1 MLRVPEQ
8 EQRAHQ
14 ASLRAEE
21 VLQASSGRMRKAER
35 KAKEA
40 TYRSE
45 ELKWT
50 IEAGGI
56 RPRSL
61 LGSRPLRA
69 SSEEGKGTKKAAPP
83 RQTSVRA
90 ELNPLEIHYSPTS

>member
-21 VLQASSGRMRKAER
+21 VLQASRAPMRKAER

-40 TYRSE
+40 IYRSE

-56 RPRSL
+56 RPLSL

-69 SSEEGKGTKKAAPP
+69 SSEEGKEQKVDGTSS
-83 RQTSVRA
+83 T
-90 ELNPLEIHYSPTS
+90 N

>member
-1 MLRVPEQ
+1 MMCVPEQ

-21 VLQASSGRMRKAER
+21 VLHASYGPMREAER

-40 TYRSE
+40 THRAE
-45 ELKWT
+45 ELEWR
-50 IEAGGI
+50 IEVGDI

-61 LGSRPLRA
+61 VGTRPARIAQRKGSVD
-69 SSEEGKGTKKAAPP
+69 E
-83 RQTSVRA
+83 
-90 ELNPLEIHYSPTS
+90 

>member
-1 MLRVPEQ
+1 MCVPEQ

-21 VLQASSGRMRKAER
+21 VLHASYGPMREAER

-40 TYRSE
+40 THRAE
-45 ELKWT
+45 ELEWR
-50 IEAGGI
+50 IEVGDI

-61 LGSRPLRA
+61 VGTRPARIAQRKGSVD
-69 SSEEGKGTKKAAPP
+69 E
-83 RQTSVRA
+83 
-90 ELNPLEIHYSPTS
+90 

>member
-1 MLRVPEQ
+1 MMLSVIEQ

-21 VLQASSGRMRKAER
+21 VLEASYRPMRNAER

-40 TYRSE
+40 THRAE
-45 ELKWT
+45 ELKWR
-50 IEAGGI
+50 IEVGGI

-61 LGSRPLRA
+61 PTTRRDRRRPP
-69 SSEEGKGTKKAAPP
+69 SC
-83 RQTSVRA
+83 
-90 ELNPLEIHYSPTS
+90 